1 MFLLFAPGFK
11 MNKDIKTFHVAQDAQ
26 EIGVTVRTSQNAQT
40 APTSDNV
47 NQLPVNGQTAPQSS
61 NVNQHPVNGQ
71 TAQQSSNVN
80 QHPVNGQA
88 APQSSNVNQ
97 HPVTGQAAPQSSNV
111 NQHPV
116 NGQTAPQ
123 SSNVNQHPVN
133 GQAAPLSSNVNQHPV
148 NGQTA
153 PLSSNVNQ
161 HPVNG
166 QAAPQSSNVNQQ
178 KDNLPEFSDHM
189 PVIQQGIAYVFGGY
203 ITRDDGLVL
212 QSADEIW
219 KYNLYTEEWNNEKAE
234 GDKAAIHILNTRT
247 LVGCCAVSIDKDI
260 YVFGVTKDKMA
271 TLWKLRRDEK
281 GSLSWVEV
289 PVNESS
295 SERYRMTGWEF
306 EESLYIFGGYGLPP
320 VDVSDLNGIFI
331 PSQYFRVTSYGSN
344 NQLLCFD
351 PSCEEWSTKKSDGA
365 VPSPRCHHSTTEND
379 NTVWLY
385 GGMSDYNGQ
394 HLNDLYQL
402 NMETSTDA
410 FTWTQ
415 IEIQPLPIM
424 LGASMTAIASNK
436 LAIHDYGKDLFSDN
450 ERAMTWIL
458 DLTTRSWREYAS
470 TTDHYRVCH
479 ASVTGLSDSVII
491 IGGDRGKK
499 RRSHSST
506 CTFCIKLQPKSMEQL
521 AARAVYEHHTT
532 LPWKVLPEILI
543 CKVMGWTS

>member
-1 MFLLFAPGFK
+1 MS
-11 MNKDIKTFHVAQDAQ
+11 
-26 EIGVTVRTSQNAQT
+26 VT
-40 APTSDNV
+40 
-47 NQLPVNGQTAPQSS
+47 
-61 NVNQHPVNGQ
+61 
-71 TAQQSSNVN
+71 
-80 QHPVNGQA
+80 GQA

-97 HPVTGQAAPQSSNV
+97 HSVNGQAAAQSSNVNQLPVTGQAAPQSSNV

-116 NGQTAPQ
+116 NGQAPPQ
-123 SSNVNQHPVN
+123 SSNVKQ
-133 GQAAPLSSNVNQHPV
+133 LPV

-153 PLSSNVNQ
+153 PQSSNVNQ

-189 PVIQQGIAYVFGGY
+189 TVIQQGIAYVFGGY
-203 ITRDDGLVL
+203 ITRYNGLVL
-212 QSADEIW
+212 QSPDGIW
-219 KYNLYTEEWNNEKAE
+219 TYNLYTEEWKNEKA
-234 GDKAAIHILNTRT
+234 KADNATIRILRET
-247 LVGCCAVSIDKDI
+247 LVGCCAVSIDTDI

-271 TLWKLRRDEK
+271 TVWKLSRDEK
-281 GSLSWVEV
+281 GSLSWVPVEV
-289 PVNESS
+289 PVNESP
-295 SERYRMTGWEF
+295 SERHRMTGWEF
-306 EESLYIFGGYGLPP
+306 EKSLYIFGGYGLPP
-320 VDVSDLNGIFI
+320 VDVSDLNGIFR
-331 PSQYFRVTSYGSN
+331 PSQSYIGTLYGTN

-365 VPSPRCHHSTTEND
+365 VPSPRFHHSTTING

-415 IEIQPLPIM
+415 IEIEPLPIM
-424 LGASMTAIASNK
+424 LRASMTAIASNK

-450 ERAMTWIL
+450 ERAVTWIL
-458 DLTTRSWREYAS
+458 DLTTMSWREYVS
-470 TTDHYRVCH
+470 TTDHYRVRH

-491 IGGDRGKK
+491 IGGDHGKK

-506 CTFCIKLQPKSMEQL
+506 CTFCIKLQTKSLEQL

-532 LPWKVLPEILI
+532 LSWKVLPEILI
-543 CKVMGWTS
+543 CKIMGWTR